1 MFQVRDIQNFKSFNL
16 LILYFN
22 FKIAVDVPPVK
33 SVVQEDLLT
42 KITSVPQRQTHM
54 QGNNPQQGFGQG
66 LQQRRPINMRGQVP
80 NKSHMEQVQNP
91 VSSDGMLGNIRVS
104 CNMI

>member
-1 MFQVRDIQNFKSFNL
+1 M
-16 LILYFN
+16 
-22 FKIAVDVPPVK
+22 K

-54 QGNNPQQGFGQG
+54 QGGGHYTNPQQGFGQG
-66 LQQRRPINMRGQVP
+66 LQQRRPINMRGQVS

-91 VSSDGMLGNIRVS
+91 ISSDGMLGNIRVS
-104 CNMI
+104 ELLKNKRFFAKVFLL

>member
-1 MFQVRDIQNFKSFNL
+1 M
-16 LILYFN
+16 
-22 FKIAVDVPPVK
+22 K

-54 QGNNPQQGFGQG
+54 QGGGGGGGSHYTNPQQGFGQG
-66 LQQRRPINMRGQVP
+66 LQQRRPINMRGQVS

-91 VSSDGMLGNIRVS
+91 ISSDGMLDNIRVS
-104 CNMI
+104 CI

>member
-1 MFQVRDIQNFKSFNL
+1 M
-16 LILYFN
+16 
-22 FKIAVDVPPVK
+22 K

-54 QGNNPQQGFGQG
+54 QGGGGGSHYTNPQQGFGQG
-66 LQQRRPINMRGQVP
+66 LQQRRPINMRGQVS

-91 VSSDGMLGNIRVS
+91 ISSDGMLDNIRVS
-104 CNMI
+104 CI

>member
-1 MFQVRDIQNFKSFNL
+1 M
-16 LILYFN
+16 
-22 FKIAVDVPPVK
+22 K

-54 QGNNPQQGFGQG
+54 QGHNPQQGFGQG

-91 VSSDGMLGNIRVS
+91 ISSDGMLGNIRVS
-104 CNMI
+104 ALLGNERFC